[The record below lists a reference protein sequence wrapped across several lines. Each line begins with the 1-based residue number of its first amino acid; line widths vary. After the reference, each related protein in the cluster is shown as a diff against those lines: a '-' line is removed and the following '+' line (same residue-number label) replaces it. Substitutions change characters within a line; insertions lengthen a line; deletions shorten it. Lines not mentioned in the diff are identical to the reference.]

1 MKYLGEGRIQ
11 DSRGKVWF
19 FSSIKETRKNFWGI
33 GVPENGA
40 DENILIAVSEKWAVD
55 TNSVEVQSR
64 FREWES
70 IEIPFR
76 EITIKTEPFERIVD
90 IIF

>member
-19 FSSIKETRKNFWGI
+19 FSRIKPEDSELVDSIRNPRTAKNT
-33 GVPENGA
+33 
-40 DENILIAVSEKWAVD
+40 LIAVSEKWAVD
-55 TNSVEVQSR
+55 TKSVEVQSR

-70 IEIPFR
+70 ISIPFQ
-76 EITIKTEPFERIVD
+76 EIIVKTKPFERIVN